1 MTVLFRCRVK
11 PHLLKKARKVSADL
25 GTSLEETVRMFMSQI
40 ARTDSIPLN
49 LSVNPDDNLVDAKR
63 RNEMWTTLDDS
74 GPEDW

>member
-1 MTVLFRCRVK
+1 M
-11 PHLLKKARKVSADL
+11 SADL
-25 GTSLEETVRMFMSQI
+25 GTSLEETVRMFVSRI

-49 LSVNPDDNLVDAKR
+49 LSVNRDDNLVDAKR

>member
-1 MTVLFRCRVK
+1 M
-11 PHLLKKARKVSADL
+11 LKKARKASADL
-25 GTSLEETVRMFMSQI
+25 GTSLEETVRMFVSRI

-49 LSVNPDDNLVDAKR
+49 LSVNRDDNLVDAKR

>member
-1 MTVLFRCRVK
+1 M
-11 PHLLKKARKVSADL
+11 LKKARKVSADL
-25 GTSLEETVRMFMSQI
+25 GTSLEETVRMFVSRI

-49 LSVNPDDNLVDAKR
+49 LSVNRDDNLVDAKR

>member
-1 MTVLFRCRVK
+1 
-11 PHLLKKARKVSADL
+11 VSADL
-25 GTSLEETVRMFMSQI
+25 GTSLEETVRMFVSRI

-49 LSVNPDDNLVDAKR
+49 LSVNRDDNLVDAKR